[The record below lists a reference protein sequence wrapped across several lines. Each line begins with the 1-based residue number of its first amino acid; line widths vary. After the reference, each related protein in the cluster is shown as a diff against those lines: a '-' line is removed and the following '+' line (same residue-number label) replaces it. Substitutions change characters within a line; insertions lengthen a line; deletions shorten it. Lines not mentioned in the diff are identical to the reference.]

1 MYSIRVQADVEVL
14 EAVFTGSVS
23 TEEALRAVSQAFVLA
38 EAGNLS
44 RAICDLREVEDGL
57 PHGSLSVIAASFT
70 ARLNSGQ
77 RIAMLCTSEQLPV
90 ARRFARFARIG
101 EELGVF
107 TRAAD
112 AEAWIESERSARL
125 SETMLRHMR
134 AIMEDHDADRAEQS
148 GQRRQ
153 SA

>member
-1 MYSIRVQADVEVL
+1 MYSIRVRADVEVL
-14 EAVFTGSVS
+14 EAVFTASVT

-38 EAGNLS
+38 EAGNIS

-70 ARLNSGQ
+70 SRLSAGQ
-77 RIAMLCTSEQLPV
+77 RIAMLCTPEQLPV

-112 AEAWIESERSARL
+112 ADAWIESAPSTRL

-134 AIMEDHDADRAEQS
+134 AILEDADADRDEQPR
-148 GQRRQ
+148 QRRHT
-153 SA
+153 A